1 MNIVVFS
8 LKGGVGKTS
17 IALTYALETGYP
29 VVTNEIESS
38 LGEVLPEEQFM
49 EIGFD
54 EDFPQLEE
62 GTKVIYDLGG
72 FLDHRIVD
80 LLKSPKTVV
89 LVPWVEGTINEQ
101 RFHKTIDL
109 LSDYTDNILCIA
121 NRVKIDKLGRSEKV
135 TELRAK
141 VPHMVLPLV
150 NSKGFE
156 NIFNDGLSPHQQV
169 KELAAKGDKSSRLR
183 AHSFR
188 SVIENFDN
196 LMEVV
201 EKWKV

>member
-38 LGEVLPEEQFM
+38 LGQVLPEEQFM
-49 EIGFD
+49 EVGFD
-54 EDFPQLEE
+54 ESFPELEE

-72 FLDHRIVD
+72 FLDHRMVD
-80 LLKSPKTVV
+80 LLQSKKTVV
-89 LVPWVEGTINEQ
+89 IVPWVEGTINEQ

-109 LSDYTDNILCIA
+109 LSDYTDNILCVA
-121 NRVKIDKLGRSEKV
+121 NRVRLDKHGRSDVV
-135 TELRAK
+135 TKLRSE

-156 NIFNDGLSPHQQV
+156 NIFIDGLSPHQQV

-183 AHSFR
+183 AYSFR
-188 SVIENFDN
+188 MVIEHFDN
-196 LMEVV
+196 VMEVV
-201 EKWKV
+201 DKWKV